1 MRDEMTFPARIVTRG
16 NGFYIPLLKQYV
28 ESMGLQENDDVDVTI
43 RWPKGGEPE
52 GRESED

>member
-1 MRDEMTFPARIVTRG
+1 MTFPARIVTRG